1 MKRIV
6 LFAVVIFSFAYQA
19 CNNEIDLL
27 DDYKESIVCYGI
39 LNPKDTAHYIRV
51 SKVFLGE
58 GNALVFAQNQDSI
71 QLRPEDMEV
80 RITRLLN
87 GNEMSYWILQPDSS
101 IPRDP
106 GIFLYPEQIL
116 YRGAFPVLTDGS
128 TYLLTVTNLR
138 TGFQVKSET
147 PVVKDVVQTSPASTM
162 QAINLEDE
170 TTIGFY
176 FKAPRFGKSYQLVIR
191 FFYDEQFI
199 YDTTEVSTKYVD
211 WYIGQTESLTDLG
224 NENLTLTVRRDNFM
238 RMLVNNIEINPM
250 VRRVSK
256 SLSFIYTSASE
267 DIYTYMQVQNANN
280 NSSADL
286 PAFSN
291 IENGMGLFTTR
302 NTTTLPNYRIDSDT
316 QYALATSSIVDDLN
330 FVR

>member
-1 MKRIV
+1 MKRI
-6 LFAVVIFSFAYQA
+6 LFFALVILSFAYPS
-19 CNNEIDLL
+19 CNNDIELL
-27 DDYKESIVCYGI
+27 DEYKESIVCYGI

-51 SKVFLGE
+51 SKVFIGE
-58 GNALVFAQNQDSI
+58 GNALVMAQNQDSI

-106 GIFLYPEQIL
+106 GVFLYPEQIL

-138 TGFQVKSET
+138 TGFQVRSET
-147 PVVKDVVQTSPASTM
+147 PVVKDVVQTSPASTQ

-170 TTIGFY
+170 STIGFY
-176 FKAPRFGKSYQLVIR
+176 FKSPRFGKVYQLTIR
-191 FFYDEQFI
+191 FYFDEQFI

-211 WYIGQTESLTDLG
+211 WSIGQTESLTDEG
-224 NENLTLTVRRDNFM
+224 GENMLIVVRRDNFL
-238 RMLVNNIEINPM
+238 RMLVNNIPVNPM

-256 SLSFIYTSASE
+256 TISFIYTSAS
-267 DIYTYMQVQNANN
+267 DDMFTYMQVQTANN

-291 IENGMGLFTTR
+291 VEKGLGLFTTR
-302 NTTTLPNYRIDSDT
+302 NTTTLNNYHIDSDT
-316 QYALATSSIVDDLN
+316 QYALATSEIVDDLN